1 MEELEQNQNPTL
13 LTRLKSFI
21 LESRRVFRITKKPS
35 KEEFKAIVKVSSI
48 GIAIIGVIGFIIQII
63 WRLVS

>member
-1 MEELEQNQNPTL
+1 MEEFEQNQTSL
-13 LTRLKSFI
+13 SRLKSFI

-35 KEEFKAIVKVSSI
+35 KEEFKAIVKISSI
-48 GIAIIGVIGFIIQII
+48 GIAVIGIIGFIIQII

>member
-1 MEELEQNQNPTL
+1 MEELEQNPTR

-35 KEEFKAIVKVSSI
+35 KEEFKAIVKISSI
-48 GIAIIGVIGFIIQII
+48 GIAVIGIIGFIIQIV
-63 WRLVS
+63 WRLIS

>member
-1 MEELEQNQNPTL
+1 MEELEQNQTSL
-13 LTRLKSFI
+13 SRLKSFI
-21 LESRRVFRITKKPS
+21 LESKRVFRITKKPT

-48 GIAIIGVIGFIIQII
+48 GIAIIGIIGFIIQII